1 MTGRKSKYNFTP
13 YERPYGT
20 GWEPYI
26 LINASTGFIF
36 FSHKFMV
43 VNKLGKYGYVQLFV
57 DERKQAVAFRF
68 HSQKVGHSY
77 KIKREKRMFNLSG
90 LINSKAFVT
99 ELVKKGWFEA
109 DGKSWYFTPLVYR
122 NYRKREEVD
131 YVIELKEGYKSK
143 TNH

>member
-1 MTGRKSKYNFTP
+1 
-13 YERPYGT
+13 
-20 GWEPYI
+20 
-26 LINASTGFIF
+26 
-36 FSHKFMV
+36 
-43 VNKLGKYGYVQLFV
+43 
-57 DERKQAVAFRF
+57 
-68 HSQKVGHSY
+68 
-77 KIKREKRMFNLSG
+77 MFNLSG

-109 DGKSWYFTPLVYR
+109 DVKSWYFTPLVYR